1 MTYSGTQ
8 LLRNLI
14 TMQTDNPQIG
24 VIGLGLLGHALAER
38 LLSAG
43 FQVAVYNRTKEKAH
57 DLLARGATWSDNP
70 LAECPRLVLCLY
82 TTETVS
88 AVLRQMRHTDF
99 PGRTLIDTTTGNPQQ
114 TAALGNELAEAGID
128 YLESPIAASSQQTR
142 EGKAVAFV
150 AGRESVYQS
159 CQDIYSAIAPK
170 SFFVGTWGDAAM
182 TKLVNNQVLGLTRA
196 ALAEGIVLARN
207 AGLDPERTLE
217 VLKQGNAYSVVMD
230 VKGQKMIQ
238 QDYSVQGK
246 LSQHLKDV
254 RLIKDVGARHGL
266 ELPLTLLHEQLL
278 SEAESA
284 GLGEQD
290 NSAIVETIA
299 SRKSPQ

>member
-1 MTYSGTQ
+1 MKTENQ
-8 LLRNLI
+8 
-14 TMQTDNPQIG
+14 QIG
-24 VIGLGLLGHALAER
+24 VIGLGLLGSALAER

-43 FQVAVYNRTKEKAH
+43 FRVAVHNRTKDKAQSLI
-57 DLLARGATWSDNP
+57 DRGATWSDNP
-70 LAECPRLVLCLY
+70 IADCDRTVLCLY
-82 TTETVS
+82 TTETVKE
-88 AVLRQMRHTDF
+88 VLTQMHHTDF

-114 TAALGNELAEAGID
+114 TAELGAELAELGTD

-142 EGKAVAFV
+142 EGQAVAFV
-150 AGRESVYQS
+150 AGSEAVYNS
-159 CQDIYSAIAPK
+159 CSDIYSAIAPK
-170 SFFVGTWGDAAM
+170 SFFVGTWGNAAM

-196 ALAEGIVLARN
+196 ALAEGLVLARA
-207 AGLDPERTLE
+207 AGLDPARTLE

-230 VKGQKMIQ
+230 VKGQKMIER
-238 QDYSVQGK
+238 DFAVQGK

-254 RLIKDVGARHGL
+254 RLIKQVGAKNGL

-278 SEAESA
+278 SEAEAA

-299 SRKSPQ
+299 SRKLADS